1 MLIDNKKDR
10 YPDDGFNSKTVWNF
24 IQSFAGKN
32 FDNPALEQK
41 GKLDIVTGYFT
52 IRALSKLYRDI
63 PEEDEFRIVSSEMVD
78 DPNKADNVID
88 ILNGDGS
95 ISTTIEL
102 SDYAKEAVAFLKRN
116 TVQVK
121 AVVNAFC
128 HAKAYMFKN
137 RISRNDSFFLTGS
150 SNLTDAGLGLKVSS
164 NVELN
169 FGRPCKLSD
178 NDYIEV
184 CSWFEDIWTGMAK
197 DKVHAV
203 LNDKKSELI
212 DVKEFFIRKIEE
224 YFRTYTPQEIY
235 YKILFELF
243 NARSEEHTSE
253 LQSQR

>member
-1 MLIDNKKDR
+1 MACRELIAIQNVVSPMLIDNKKDR

-102 SDYAKEAVAFLKRN
+102 SRFSERIISFKCSLKR
-116 TVQVK
+116 
-121 AVVNAFC
+121 
-128 HAKAYMFKN
+128 
-137 RISRNDSFFLTGS
+137 I
-150 SNLTDAGLGLKVSS
+150 
-164 NVELN
+164 
-169 FGRPCKLSD
+169 
-178 NDYIEV
+178 
-184 CSWFEDIWTGMAK
+184 
-197 DKVHAV
+197 
-203 LNDKKSELI
+203 
-212 DVKEFFIRKIEE
+212 
-224 YFRTYTPQEIY
+224 
-235 YKILFELF
+235 
-243 NARSEEHTSE
+243 
-253 LQSQR
+253 SQREFQQR